1 MGNIAARA
9 VVLLSLALA
18 YSAGWQGGAAPTTK
32 AGCAHHDNALR
43 PGLMANLGPW
53 IAASVSTNASTAEF
67 ALQHAPQHVFPFI
80 VHAGVVRV
88 LVPFGRTDQGRPFWM
103 KPLLEL
109 AELAAA
115 DPSLSFEF
123 LFSVDDQPTQ
133 PLPAPGEP
141 FRYALPV
148 WGYNQQEGY
157 ADFAAPHAN
166 TPDEMCAAAVEKDS
180 PVAASWSSRRDAAL
194 GRYTLFCPPYKV
206 YPVCPRIHFSR
217 VASSPAGIA
226 AGLDVGPTNFAESYN
241 FTARVG
247 DSTRPF
253 VHPFASRAEWRYILV
268 LDGFAASSKLA
279 SSLALGSVVL
289 RQRSLY
295 SDHWAAAMTPW
306 ETHVTIWTH
315 GIDDVLPTL
324 AWLRAHPSTATHI
337 ATMGRHFACTHL
349 IKTGR
354 ACL

>member
-18 YSAGWQGGAAPTTK
+18 YSAGWQGGAPPTTK

-43 PGLMANLGPW
+43 PGLIANLGPW

-67 ALQHAPQHVFPFI
+67 ALQHARQHVFPFI

-133 PLPAPGEP
+133 PLPAPGES

-166 TPDEMCAAAVEKDS
+166 TPDEMCAAAVEKDRS
-180 PVAASWSSRRDAAL
+180 GGGVVVVTPRCCARPLYLVLPSLQSVPRVPAHSLFARR
-194 GRYTLFCPPYKV
+194 V
-206 YPVCPRIHFSR
+206 
-217 VASSPAGIA
+217 
-226 AGLDVGPTNFAESYN
+226 FARWYRR
-241 FTARVG
+241 RVG
-247 DSTRPF
+247 CGANQFRG
-253 VHPFASRAEWRYILV
+253 IL
-268 LDGFAASSKLA
+268 
-279 SSLALGSVVL
+279 
-289 RQRSLY
+289 
-295 SDHWAAAMTPW
+295 
-306 ETHVTIWTH
+306 
-315 GIDDVLPTL
+315 
-324 AWLRAHPSTATHI
+324 
-337 ATMGRHFACTHL
+337 
-349 IKTGR
+349 
-354 ACL
+354 